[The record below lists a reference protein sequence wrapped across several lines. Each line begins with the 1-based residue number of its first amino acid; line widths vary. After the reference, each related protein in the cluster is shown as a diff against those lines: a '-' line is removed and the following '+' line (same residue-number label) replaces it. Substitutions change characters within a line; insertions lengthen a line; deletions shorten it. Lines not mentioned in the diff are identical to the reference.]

1 MAGRNYKRLDIYEFG
16 AHLLETGDLDP
27 VYIALDKMEWQDAD
41 QQARWLIA
49 YWCFYH
55 CGAASYISE
64 ASGKDF
70 WQRMSIAAKN
80 EAAAPDGGRW
90 PRGSERRHFRG
101 EAAVKAVTKLW
112 GRFMDNPHELVEGIA
127 YRSNQPGAVFEGALG
142 IPDALP
148 YATVAG
154 RAAEL
159 PLFGP
164 WISFKVADML
174 DRLGIVPVDF
184 DQAAV
189 FMFKDPVKSALMLW
203 REHQK
208 LPETAKPKD
217 EAAVINMVVDHL
229 NDHFKG
235 FTAPPRHERPVG
247 LQEIETILCKWK
259 SHRNGHYPLFNDID
273 EIRHGLSGWSECS
286 ETARG
291 MLHAMPKGSA

>member
-1 MAGRNYKRLDIYEFG
+1 MAGRNYPRLDIYEFG

-27 VYIALDKMEWQDAD
+27 VYIALDKMEWLDGEQRD
-41 QQARWLIA
+41 RWLIA

-64 ASGKDF
+64 AGGKEF
-70 WQRMSIAAKN
+70 WQRMS
-80 EAAAPDGGRW
+80 EAARNETTAPDGGRW

-101 EAAVKAVTKLW
+101 EASVKAVTKLW
-112 GRFMDNPHELVEGIA
+112 GRYMDNPHQMVEEIA
-127 YRSNQPGAVFEGALG
+127 AGEG
-142 IPDALP
+142 PLP

-154 RAAEL
+154 RAKEL

-164 WISFKVADML
+164 WISFKVCDML

-189 FMFKDPVKSALMLW
+189 FMFDDPVKAALTLW
-203 REHQK
+203 RQHSK
-208 LPETAKPKD
+208 LPDDAQPKS
-217 EAAVINMVVDHL
+217 EAVKVQIIENVVSHL
-229 NDHFKG
+229 SEHFKD

-273 EIRHGLSGWSECS
+273 EIRHGLQGWSEAS

-291 MLHAMPKGSA
+291 MLYAMPKGSAA